1 MAEVSNK
8 ATGMYI
14 LDVVNN
20 VIITALRTTVGC
32 IPTHSEA
39 KIITT
44 NTMSCIHSM
53 HMYKQNAH
61 AHTCIHI
68 IYCYST

>member
-32 IPTHSEA
+32 IPTHSDSGVGTRGA
-39 KIITT
+39 
-44 NTMSCIHSM
+44 
-53 HMYKQNAH
+53 QGAR
-61 AHTCIHI
+61 APP
-68 IYCYST
+68 